1 MADAR
6 PRAISR
12 GPRSWPLTPRVRAMT
27 PAPAPLR
34 GPVQRR
40 AGLLVGDALLQAK
53 LLVLL
58 MLRLAADGEALAH
71 ARIPV
76 DVDGLAVARLG
87 EAGCVLHSTSFA
99 VSHLR
104 AFRWSRG
111 GSRHAE
117 AHFSARNQRTPRS
130 AGRREPG
137 RRSGPPERGP
147 GRATARSRAP

>member
-40 AGLLVGDALLQAK
+40 AGLLVGDALLRAK

-58 MLRLAADGEALAH
+58 ILRLAADVEALAH

-76 DVDGLAVARLG
+76 DVDGLAVARLA
-87 EAGCVLHSTSFA
+87 EAGCVLHATSFS

-111 GSRHAE
+111 DPVTRRPIFRQEIS
-117 AHFSARNQRTPRS
+117 
-130 AGRREPG
+130 GRRPLL
-137 RRSGPPERGP
+137 
-147 GRATARSRAP
+147 